1 MQKNQSVPMN
11 PNFVNFE
18 VVLNTTRRT
27 QLTDKVYLLSHFI
40 EQLLLANNEFF
51 FIHSFL
57 AEDIHFAPS

>member
-1 MQKNQSVPMN
+1 MN

-18 VVLNTTRRT
+18 VPLNTTGWT